1 MLSVLSLV
9 LLLPAALALPSFV
22 KIRNSPITLPI
33 AARINTTGSVK
44 LADADR
50 ARARSFIQV
59 ATERAAKLA
68 GQATPNA
75 VVGVPVTNGAVS
87 YTASVGVGSPATQY
101 TLIVDTGS
109 SNTWVGAN
117 KAYARTATSEQTIN
131 SVAVNYGSGS
141 FSGTEFIDQV
151 TLAPGLVIQSQSIGV
166 ASTSTGF
173 AGVDGI
179 LGIGPTDLTQ
189 GTLSPDIIA
198 LIPTVTD
205 NLFSQGTIDSDEIG
219 VSFEPATS
227 KSVTNGEITFGD
239 TDASK
244 FTGSISFTPITST
257 SPASTYWGIDQ
268 SVTFG
273 TSTNILSSTAGIV
286 DTGTTLVLI
295 ATDAFA
301 RYTAATGG
309 VLDNATGLLRLTT
322 AQFANLQSLFFHV
335 DETTFELTAN
345 AQAWPRSLNSQIG
358 GDADS
363 VYLIVAD
370 IGRPSGQGLDF
381 INGFAFLERFY
392 SVFDT
397 TNRRV
402 GLATTP
408 FTHATTN

>member
-1 MLSVLSLV
+1 M
-9 LLLPAALALPSFV
+9 
-22 KIRNSPITLPI
+22 
-33 AARINTTGSVK
+33 
-44 LADADR
+44 
-50 ARARSFIQV
+50 
-59 ATERAAKLA
+59 
-68 GQATPNA
+68 
-75 VVGVPVTNGAVS
+75 VS

-117 KAYARTATSEQTIN
+117 KTYARTATSEQTIN
-131 SVAVNYGSGS
+131 SVAVDYGSGS

-151 TLAPGLVIQSQSIGV
+151 TLTPGLVIQSQSIGV

-227 KSVTNGEITFGD
+227 KSVTNGEITFGG

-381 INGFAFLERFY
+381 INGFSFLERFY